1 VKLSRSVTTRPYH
14 LQITRAIERPDKV
27 GERTRWDLSLS
38 DRTHEQTRC
47 LADPALHATAI
58 FTGPG
63 GPLYNLVVL
72 KRALILNM

>member
-1 VKLSRSVTTRPYH
+1 MRPYH

-27 GERTRWDLSLS
+27 GERTRWDLTLS
-38 DRTHEQTRC
+38 DRTHEHTRC
-47 LADPALHATAI
+47 LADPALHATAM

>member
-1 VKLSRSVTTRPYH
+1 MRPYH

-47 LADPALHATAI
+47 LADPALHATAM

-63 GPLYNLVVL
+63 GPLHNLVVL